1 MDRWLVGLVCSC
13 VIFGIVM
20 IDSASSVWALD
31 RFGDAHFFSKR
42 QAIFAVAGILMMLF
56 LANYNYWQWKKYAWI
71 VYGGGILLL
80 ILVLIPGVGL
90 VRNGSQSWLGVG
102 PLSLQPSE
110 FAKIGVLLLLAKNLE
125 ESRHPVTHFRKGMAP
140 QLLLLLVPFGVVMLQ
155 PDLGTGTVILGTGLS
170 LLFLAG
176 APYRFFAGLIFLGIA
191 GFAALI
197 ISAPYRLQRIVSY
210 LDPWEDPL
218 GAGFQMIQ
226 SLYAIGPGA
235 LFGFGLGE
243 SRQKYFYLPEPQNDF
258 IFAIVGEELGFFG
271 GVLLLLLFSAIV
283 WRGIIIALHAPD
295 QFGQLL
301 AGGIV
306 LMIGIQVMINVAV
319 VIGLIPVTGI
329 TLPFMSYGGSSL
341 VLVLLSCGI
350 LLNISKNRKT
360 L

>member
-1 MDRWLVGLVCSC
+1 MDRWLIGLVCSC
-13 VIFGIVM
+13 VVFGIVM

-42 QAIFAVAGILMMLF
+42 QAIFAVLGIISMLMLSK
-56 LANYNYWQWKKYAWI
+56 YDYWNWKKYAWGI
-71 VYGGGILLL
+71 YAGGILLL

-102 PLSLQPSE
+102 PVSLQPSE
-110 FAKIGVLLLLAKNLE
+110 FAKIGVLLLLARNLE
-125 ESRHPVTHFRKGMAP
+125 RNEQSITNFRKGMFP
-140 QLLLLLVPFGVVMLQ
+140 LLLLLLIPFGIVMLQ

-191 GFAALI
+191 GFAGLI

-235 LFGFGLGE
+235 MFGFGLGE

-271 GVLLLLLFSAIV
+271 GVMLLVLFSAIV
-283 WRGIIIALHAPD
+283 WRGILIALAAPD
-295 QFGQLL
+295 RFGQLM

-306 LMIGIQVMINVAV
+306 LMIGIQVMINVSV

-341 VLVLLSCGI
+341 LLVLLSCGI
-350 LLNISKNRKT
+350 LLNISKYRKKI
-360 L
+360 

>member
-1 MDRWLVGLVCSC
+1 MDRWLIGLVCSC
-13 VIFGIVM
+13 VVFGIVM

-42 QAIFAVAGILMMLF
+42 QAIFAVLGIVSMLM
-56 LANYNYWQWKKYAWI
+56 LAKYDYWHWKKYAWWI
-71 VYGGGILLL
+71 YAGGILLL

-102 PLSLQPSE
+102 PISLQPSE
-110 FAKIGVLLLLAKNLE
+110 FAKIGVLLLLARNLE
-125 ESRHPVTHFRKGMAP
+125 RNEQSITNFRKGMSP
-140 QLLLLLVPFGVVMLQ
+140 LLLLLLIPFGIVMLQ

-176 APYRFFAGLIFLGIA
+176 APYRFFVGLIFLGIA
-191 GFAALI
+191 GFAGLI

-235 LFGFGLGE
+235 MFGFGLGE

-271 GVLLLLLFSAIV
+271 GVMLLVLFSAIV
-283 WRGIIIALHAPD
+283 WRGILIALAAPD
-295 QFGQLL
+295 RFGQLM

-306 LMIGIQVMINVAV
+306 LMIGIQVMINVSV

-341 VLVLLSCGI
+341 LLVLLSCGI
-350 LLNISKNRKT
+350 LLNISKYSKKI
-360 L
+360 

>member
-1 MDRWLVGLVCSC
+1 MDRWLVALIVVC
-13 VIFGIVM
+13 VFFGIVM

-31 RFGDAHFFSKR
+31 RFADKHYFSKR
-42 QAIFAVAGILMMLF
+42 QLIFACFGLVVMFFISKVD
-56 LANYNYWQWKKYAWI
+56 YWIWKKFVWI
-71 VYGGGILLL
+71 AYGGGILLL
-80 ILVLIPGVGL
+80 SLVLIPGVGL

-110 FAKIGVLLLLAKNLE
+110 FAKIGVLLLLAKKIEKEQHLMNNLL
-125 ESRHPVTHFRKGMAP
+125 KGIAP
-140 QLLLLLVPFGVVMLQ
+140 LMLLLLVPFGLVMLQ
-155 PDLGTGTVILGTGLS
+155 PDLGTGTVMLGTGMS

-176 APYRFFAGLIFLGIA
+176 APYRFFAGLILLGLT
-191 GFAALI
+191 GFAALV

-210 LDPWEDPL
+210 LDPWQDPL

-235 LFGFGLGE
+235 MFGFGLGE

-258 IFAIVGEELGFFG
+258 IFAIVAEELGFFG
-271 GVLLLLLFSAIV
+271 GAILIALFGAIA
-283 WRGIIIALHAPD
+283 WRGILIALRAPD
-295 QFGQLL
+295 HFGQLL

-306 LMIGIQVMINVAV
+306 LMIGIQVMINVSV

-341 VLVLLSCGI
+341 LLILLSCGI
-350 LLNISKNRKT
+350 LLNISRHST
-360 L
+360 AL

>member
-1 MDRWLVGLVCSC
+1 MDRWLFTLIVSC
-13 VIFGIVM
+13 VLFGIVM

-31 RFGDAHFFSKR
+31 RFEDQHFFSKR
-42 QAIFAVAGILMMLF
+42 QAVFAVLGIFSMLF
-56 LANYNYWQWKKYAWI
+56 LSRIDYWRWKKYAWPI
-71 VYGGGILLL
+71 FAGGIVLL

-102 PLSLQPSE
+102 SLSLQPSE
-110 FAKIGVLLLLAKNLE
+110 FAKIGVLLLLAKYLDKNQQNI
-125 ESRHPVTHFRKGMAP
+125 SQFRKGIAP
-140 QLLLLLVPFGVVMLQ
+140 LLGLLLLPFGIIMLQ

-170 LLFLAG
+170 LFFLAG
-176 APYRFFAGLIFLGIA
+176 APYRFFVGLFFLGVA
-191 GFAALI
+191 GFTGLI

-210 LDPWEDPL
+210 LDPWQDPL

-235 LFGFGLGE
+235 VFGFGLGE

-258 IFAIVGEELGFFG
+258 IFAIVAEELGFFG
-271 GVLLLLLFSAIV
+271 GFGLLLLFAAIV
-283 WRGIIIALHAPD
+283 WRGILVALHAPD
-295 QFGQLL
+295 RFGQLL

-306 LMIGIQVMINVAV
+306 LMIGIQVVINVSV

-341 VLVLLSCGI
+341 LLVLLSCGI
-350 LLNISKNRKT
+350 LLNISKHQKRV
-360 L
+360 